1 MNTVH
6 AAFYMEMFYQGVA
19 QNHSNQFL
27 VGRITDLIKLLL
39 KSVQSIAVV
48 LHVMTNLQHN
58 DIIITANDINRQLLS
73 GSGTNG
79 VAGDK
84 NEDVNGREV
93 ECGIVPQKTL
103 AKYSFQ
109 SFLGA
114 I

>member
-39 KSVQSIAVV
+39 KSVQSVAVV
-48 LHVMTNLQHN
+48 LNVVTNLQHN